1 MAEFAILM
9 FICNFALIITYNKMN
24 DKPTF
29 TFRDGMSADEGYIQW
44 IADIKQRFRQSQIK
58 AAVRVNTAMLE
69 FYWSMGRDIVELRAE
84 SKWGSGF
91 FNQLS
96 LDMRTAF
103 PDETGFSV
111 TNLKYMRRWY
121 AFYRERVTIRHQAG
135 DEFDDALEINS
146 SDELNVAIRHQVGDE
161 LEVAI
166 RQQVADEIEGMEKG
180 HQVGGQLEMPE
191 IFGRIPWKHH
201 VHIISKCK
209 SLDEALFYINRVAEE
224 GWSRSRLEHQVAA
237 NLFGSQGAAIT
248 NFELTLPAPQ
258 SQLAKEILKDPYNFG
273 FLAMNEEY
281 EEKDMEDAL
290 VDNVTQ
296 FLLELGKGFSYVGRQ
311 MELQMP
317 GGQTFF
323 PDLLFYHIPQH
334 RYVVI
339 ELKVVKYIPE
349 FAGKLNFYVTAVD
362 ELLRGENDNPTVG
375 LIICKSTDKTV
386 VEWSLR
392 DINKPLGVSSY
403 QLEEVVERTVKE
415 LELKKGKCS

>member
-1 MAEFAILM
+1 MS
-9 FICNFALIITYNKMN
+9 

-29 TFRDGMSADEGYIQW
+29 TFRDGMTADESYVQW
-44 IADIKQRFRQSQIK
+44 IADIKQRYRQSQIK

-96 LDMRTAF
+96 HDMRTAF
-103 PDETGFSV
+103 PDETGFSM
-111 TNLKYMRRWY
+111 TNLKYMKRWY
-121 AFYRERVTIRHQAG
+121 AFYNERVAIRPQVGDEFGVALIVNSGDELTTEIRHQA
-135 DEFDDALEINS
+135 
-146 SDELNVAIRHQVGDE
+146 GDE

-166 RQQVADEIEGMEKG
+166 RQQPADEKS
-180 HQVGGQLEMPE
+180 HQVGGLLEMPE

-201 VHIISKCK
+201 VHIISKCQ
-209 SLDEALFYINRVAEE
+209 SFEEALFYINRVAEE
-224 GWSRSRLEHQVAA
+224 GWSRSRLEAQVAA
-237 NLFGSQGAAIT
+237 NLFGSQGTAVT
-248 NFELTLPAPQ
+248 NFEHALPAPQ
-258 SQLAKEILKDPYNFG
+258 SQLAKEILKDPYHFG
-273 FLAMNEEY
+273 FLSMGKEY

-290 VDNVTQ
+290 VSNVTR
-296 FLLELGKGFSYVGRQ
+296 FLMELGKGFSYVGRQ

-362 ELLRGENDNPTVG
+362 ELLRGEGDNPTVG

-392 DINKPLGVSSY
+392 DINKPLGVSRY

-415 LELKKGKCS
+415 LEMRKNEEVRK